1 MTSTL
6 LGPWYTCARV
16 TAYLVERLPDELW
29 DARVP
34 GTPRKTVRSLV
45 AHLHDNRC
53 RWLKQVGARMGV
65 PVPARIGRERVAR
78 EELLAALAESDRAM
92 RDMFAAL
99 LEGGGVLP
107 DFPWR
112 NVPLDL
118 EHFIAYHVSH
128 EAHHRGQIVLVARQL
143 GHRLPEGV
151 TGGLWQWKRRA
162 AEGRGL
168 PVSYKG
174 RSSG

>member
-6 LGPWYTCARV
+6 LDPWRTCARV
-16 TAYLVERLPDELW
+16 TAFLVERLPDEVW

-34 GTPRKTVRSLV
+34 DVPRKTVRSLV

-53 RWLKQVGARMGV
+53 RWLKQVGALVGV
-65 PVPARIGRERVAR
+65 AVPARIGRERVTR
-78 EELLAALAESDRAM
+78 DQVLAALRESDGRM
-92 RDMFAAL
+92 MEMFGAL
-99 LEGGGVLP
+99 LDRGGVLP

-128 EAHHRGQIVLVARQL
+128 EAHHRGQIVLVSRQL
-143 GHRLPEGV
+143 GHRLPSAV
-151 TGGLWQWKRRA
+151 THGLWQWRRLRD
-162 AEGRGL
+162 GD
-168 PVSYKG
+168 
-174 RSSG
+174 